1 MKAASAPETVAKA
14 DETVPADQSSREI
27 ERAEEPYEGYLDQNA
42 ARFFYRWGEHLSETL
57 VKVRRKFD
65 GDLDQYLLYLIFL
78 LYELK
83 QSTGA
88 THSGP
93 RRGLNAHSLAEIT
106 QIPRETARRKL
117 LALTERGFLE
127 RDASGLFLLSDRYDL
142 DEFFCDLK
150 PLFWDA
156 VKRPADRGNQGR

>member
-1 MKAASAPETVAKA
+1 MKATSAPHTAAQA
-14 DETVPADQSSREI
+14 DETAQADQSSNAIKRTD
-27 ERAEEPYEGYLDQNA
+27 EPYEGYLDQNA
-42 ARFFYRWGEHLSETL
+42 SRFFYRWGEHLSETL
-57 VKVRRKFD
+57 VRVRRKFD
-65 GDLDQYLLYLIFL
+65 GDLDQYLLYLTFL
-78 LYELK
+78 LYEL
-83 QSTGA
+83 QQTTGVA
-88 THSGP
+88 QAGP

-127 RDASGLFLLSDRYDL
+127 RDPAGLFILSDRYDL

-156 VKRPADRGNQGR
+156 VKRPADGGRQGR